1 MTDET
6 VVIDGRCVH
15 GKEIRTIVWGR
26 PLGDSWQ
33 IHGQPKCK
41 KCPDLILLKTTSQKP
56 TAVQTTRGRRLTL
69 AIRVEAGGGLEG

>member
-1 MTDET
+1 MTDESQT
-6 VVIDGRCVH
+6 PLIIDDTCVH

-56 TAVQTTRGRRLTL
+56 TAVRRVVESIIWSWTLTW
-69 AIRVEAGGGLEG
+69 GLG